1 MLIDGKAYAQELSAT
16 LREELSR
23 LPAAPGIGTLLVG
36 DDLAAQVYQRRID
49 RHAREAGSCRGPSI
63 SPPRRPWAR

>member
-1 MLIDGKAYAQELSAT
+1 MLIDGRSYAEELSAT

-49 RHAREAGSCRGPSI
+49 RHAREAGIVSRPERLPTRPS
-63 SPPRRPWAR
+63 AR